1 MILKALSDETR
12 MKIVVLLLK
21 NNCCV
26 RALAGKLQISEAAVS
41 QHLKVLREAGL
52 LTGEKKGYFMHYKVN
67 QNALHQLAAEI
78 DALANMRREETHKK
92 EFCWKKTKNCR
103 GHDSG
108 HGFCGCY

>member
-1 MILKALSDETR
+1 M
-12 MKIVVLLLK
+12 VLLLK

-78 DALANMRREETHKK
+78 DALANMRREEIHKK
-92 EFCWKKTKNCR
+92 EFCWKGTKIAVAMTADMAFAGVVR
-103 GHDSG
+103 GWKVNVL
-108 HGFCGCY
+108 